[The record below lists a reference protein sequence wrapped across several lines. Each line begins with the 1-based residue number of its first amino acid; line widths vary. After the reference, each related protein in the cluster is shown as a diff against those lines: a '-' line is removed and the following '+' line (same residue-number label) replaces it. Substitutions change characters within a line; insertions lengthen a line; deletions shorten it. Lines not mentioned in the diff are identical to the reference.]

1 MSWATWNGAVI
12 AESNRTTLVEGS
24 HDFPIGDVSTELP
37 VDSEKLALCMR
48 KGTASC
54 NSAAADGHVNID
66 APWTHPNPTTEARE
80 MEDRIALWRGV
91 QVHEMDE
98 PIDHAVQER

>member
-1 MSWATWNGAVI
+1 MIWATWNGAFI

-24 HDFPIGDVSTELP
+24 HDFPIGDVSTELL
-37 VDSEKLALCMR
+37 VDSEKLALCMW

-54 NSAAADGHVNID
+54 NSAAVDGQVNID
-66 APWTHPNPTTEARE
+66 APWTYPNPTTEARE
-80 MEDRIALWRGV
+80 MKDRITLWPGV
-91 QVHEMDE
+91 QVHEMGE